1 MCNLMICKIKANA
14 NHGCSGRRFFAL
26 GGVVAL
32 MRFSV
37 PLICEVVFGERSG
50 SRSML
55 CQFFSCLR
63 FVVLILYSSTVWF
76 ERDVPCNCVQN
87 GSFLLLHGFCDNIE
101 TVSLLCSSAC
111 RTQKE

>member
-1 MCNLMICKIKANA
+1 MCILMICKIKANA

-50 SRSML
+50 SRSMFDQ
-55 CQFFSCLR
+55 CYASFFPVCGL
-63 FVVLILYSSTVWF
+63 
-76 ERDVPCNCVQN
+76 
-87 GSFLLLHGFCDNIE
+87 
-101 TVSLLCSSAC
+101 
-111 RTQKE
+111 